1 MSKQNNISFH
11 LEKPL
16 RELMTPEA
24 KEFLLSEWY
33 RKMFPYIPFVT
44 GTLAS
49 TIASSEAP
57 ISPADAMLLGLDGIK
72 QTKTYIH
79 FKVPYASTQYEGVNF
94 NFTKDLHPLA
104 QAYWAQVAADLHGEQ
119 IINDTK
125 KYIIKRS
132 KNK

>member
-1 MSKQNNISFH
+1 MSNRVSFP

-16 RELMTPEA
+16 RELLAPDT

-49 TIASSEAP
+49 TTDLTEQN
-57 ISPADAMLLGLDGIK
+57 ISPAEAMLLGLEGIK
-72 QTKTYIH
+72 QTKTHIH
-79 FKVPYASTQYEGVNF
+79 FKAPYASNQYKGLNF

-104 QAYWAQVAADLHGEQ
+104 QAQWAQVAADLHGEE
-119 IINDTK
+119 IIKATK
-125 KYIIKRS
+125 KYILSKIK
-132 KNK
+132 